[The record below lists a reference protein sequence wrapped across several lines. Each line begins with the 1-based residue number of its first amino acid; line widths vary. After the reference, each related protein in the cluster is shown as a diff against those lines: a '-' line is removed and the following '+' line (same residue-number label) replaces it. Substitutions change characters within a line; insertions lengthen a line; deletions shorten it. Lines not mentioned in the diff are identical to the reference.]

1 MSGGTQE
8 DSAAGSRSPGQ
19 DFKRKIIFNLSILS
33 VPPVMFI
40 IVYLVALVRL
50 MLLRRDQATVELR
63 RKMRK
68 EKQRKEAEE
77 MEQKLRDQQAA

>member
-1 MSGGTQE
+1 MGNMDGW
-8 DSAAGSRSPGQ
+8 DVALLVVAGY
-19 DFKRKIIFNLSILS
+19 
-33 VPPVMFI
+33 VA
-40 IVYLVALVRL
+40 LVALVRL
-50 MLLRRDQATVELR
+50 MLLRRDQAMVELR